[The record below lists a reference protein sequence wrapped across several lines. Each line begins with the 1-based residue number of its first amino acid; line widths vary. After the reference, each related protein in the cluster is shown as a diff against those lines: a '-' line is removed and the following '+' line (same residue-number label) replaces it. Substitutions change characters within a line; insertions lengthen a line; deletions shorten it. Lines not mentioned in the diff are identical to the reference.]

1 MRVSSAALLHVL
13 ELQHL
18 EIRGVSRHRPGPVLL
33 DLSCA

>member
-1 MRVSSAALLHVL
+1 MRVSSTALLHVP

-18 EIRGVSRHRPGPVLL
+18 EIRGVSRHRPGPMLP